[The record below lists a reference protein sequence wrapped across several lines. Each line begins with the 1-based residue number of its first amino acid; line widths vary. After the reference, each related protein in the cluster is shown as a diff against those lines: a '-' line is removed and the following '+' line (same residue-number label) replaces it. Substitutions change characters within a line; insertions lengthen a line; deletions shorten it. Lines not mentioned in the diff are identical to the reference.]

1 MFLEKSVMTT
11 MTVQKH
17 RLNILCKSLRK
28 TWHVW
33 PHRFG
38 QAAPSAM
45 HEAAWTPKGP
55 TRPGAAEARM
65 LDPCSRQRP
74 AGEIWTQRLIQC
86 SGNFFFEAR
95 SPKSAKSARHRLW
108 KLKCHTALWET
119 TVKGF
124 PLLNLIG
131 HCWLA
136 SCRHTVAY
144 PAGPAPK
151 HLKHFELITSLVFW
165 KDDSGLCPWL

>member
-1 MFLEKSVMTT
+1 MFDIIGLDK
-11 MTVQKH
+11 QL
-17 RLNILCKSLRK
+17 RLQCMR
-28 TWHVW
+28 
-33 PHRFG
+33 R
-38 QAAPSAM
+38 
-45 HEAAWTPKGP
+45 HELPKVP
-55 TRPGAAEARM
+55 
-65 LDPCSRQRP
+65 LDLAQL
-74 AGEIWTQRLIQC
+74 RLIC
-86 SGNFFFEAR
+86 WTHAVGKGRLWKIELKDWFSAVAIFFEAR

-108 KLKCHTALWET
+108 KLKCHTALWDT

-151 HLKHFELITSLVFW
+151 HLKHFELITSSVFW